1 MKMNIKVT
9 YRKKLNFIGYIDI
22 KDYIEISNTTINSM
36 DPLEI

>member
-22 KDYIEISNTTINSM
+22 KDYIEISNTTNSM